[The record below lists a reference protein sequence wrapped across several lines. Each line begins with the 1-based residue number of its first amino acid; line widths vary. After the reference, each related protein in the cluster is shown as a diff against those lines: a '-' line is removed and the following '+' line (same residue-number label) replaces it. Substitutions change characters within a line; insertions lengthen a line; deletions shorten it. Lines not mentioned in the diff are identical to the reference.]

1 MLVEEGVHLVVVH
14 MDDLRTIQM
23 NQDIHF
29 HYHDHDGH
37 GHGRGHVLMMDDDQ

>member
-1 MLVEEGVHLVVVH
+1 